1 MSKVQQLD
9 ALGDTSGNGGNV
21 REGLAIFLYWV
32 EKKTKF
38 QEE

>member
-9 ALGDTSGNGGNV
+9 ASGNTSGTGGNV
-21 REGLAIFLYWV
+21 REGLAIFLCWA

-38 QEE
+38 